1 VSAAVAVAVGDV
13 RLSVAHVTDVGR
25 KREVNEDSV
34 LASSPV
40 FLVADG
46 MGGYEAGDR
55 ASGAV
60 VDAFTPLVGAGYGT
74 LTGIRDALIAADALV
89 AIVAGS
95 TKRGAGSTVAGAV
108 LIEHEGEP
116 HWLVFNVGDS
126 RVYRHYGSDLEQL
139 TVDHSLGQELVERGE
154 MRAEDLATYADR
166 NVITRA
172 IGAADSTADS
182 WLVPVI
188 NGERLLICS
197 DGLSSE
203 LDDESIRASL
213 TMGGR
218 PESVAAAL
226 VQRAN
231 QNGGRDNISVV
242 IIDVV
247 SGGGVPDSEYTTGLG
262 DARDGLADPHL
273 DDTTIQV
280 GGPRS

>member
-1 VSAAVAVAVGDV
+1 VSAAITVAVGGV
-13 RLSVAHVTDVGR
+13 RLSVAHLTDTGR
-25 KREVNEDSV
+25 RREVNEDSV
-34 LASSPV
+34 LVSSPV

-46 MGGYEAGDR
+46 MGGYEAGDL

-60 VDAFTPLVGAGYGT
+60 VDAFRPLAGAGFGT
-74 LTGIRDALIAADALV
+74 LAGIRDALISADARV
-89 AIVAGS
+89 AVVAGS
-95 TKRGAGSTVAGAV
+95 TRRGAGSTVAGAV

-126 RVYRHYGSDLEQL
+126 RVYRHYGSELEQL
-139 TVDHSLGQELVERGE
+139 TIDHSLGQELVERGE
-154 MRAEDLATYADR
+154 LRREDLATYADR

-172 IGAADSTADS
+172 IGAADSSADS
-182 WLVPVI
+182 WLVPVV

-218 PESVAAAL
+218 PESVVAAL

-231 QNGGRDNISVV
+231 LNGGRDNISVV

-247 SGGGVPDSEYTTGLG
+247 AGGGQPAAEYTTGLG
-262 DARDGLADPHL
+262 GVREGFADPHL

-280 GGPRS
+280 VGERS